1 MRAFRSL
8 SGPRAPGSADR
19 RGLASTL
26 RACCTAG
33 LALALTGCAGYQ
45 LGPVKPTRLRAVN
58 SIAVPS
64 FQNETLEPRIEVM
77 LANTVIKQIQ
87 QDGTYRIASVND
99 ADAILE
105 CTIDQILRRPARS
118 VRGNVLQTREYLLNL
133 RGRYRVVDR
142 ASGEILDAR
151 TFTGQTSFF
160 VSGTNNIAADVNQDE
175 RQAIPLAAEDLAIR
189 LVAQISEGW

>member
-1 MRAFRSL
+1 M
-8 SGPRAPGSADR
+8 
-19 RGLASTL
+19 
-26 RACCTAG
+26 
-33 LALALTGCAGYQ
+33 
-45 LGPVKPTRLRAVN
+45 KPTRLRAVN